1 MTQSSQANPASSAEP
16 PTTIEAVV
24 PKLPPESYPRTG
36 YAWFVVGLLTLA
48 YVFSFID
55 RQILN
60 LMVGPIKRDLG
71 IDDRQ
76 MGLLMGASF
85 AVFYTFFGIPL
96 GRLADTRSRRVL
108 IATGIALWSV
118 MTAGCG
124 LTRKFWQLALM
135 RMGVG
140 VGEASL
146 SPAAYSLIADYF
158 RPELRS
164 TAISVYSMGIYIG
177 SGLAFILGG
186 QVVQFAAAR
195 ESFLLPLVGAVRS
208 WQLVFF
214 LVGLPGLL
222 VALLMLLI
230 REPSRKG
237 HGGSQQGAPM
247 SAVWSYF
254 RNNWSSLLCL
264 NLGVAMI
271 TLFGYGAFAWNS
283 EFLMRRFGWKPG
295 QTGLVFGLI
304 VAFGGTLGIVSG
316 GRLADWLRS
325 RGYSDADVRVALL
338 GALAAIPFVV
348 AFPLVSTAA
357 VSAMLIAPVT
367 FFCSVP
373 FGVAPSAIQQMM
385 PATMRSQ
392 ASALYLFVINLIGMG
407 LGPWVVAA
415 LNDSLFGDP
424 KAIGLSLLVVGVFS
438 FLCAAILLFLGLK
451 PYRRSLVYLKE
462 WSSASSKEWSSIDV

>member
-1 MTQSSQANPASSAEP
+1 MEQTPQADEHASSQMVDP
-16 PTTIEAVV
+16 P
-24 PKLPPESYPRTG
+24 PNLESYPRTG
-36 YAWFVVGLLTLA
+36 YAWFVVSLLTLA

-108 IATGIALWSV
+108 IASGIALWSL

-195 ESFLLPLVGAVRS
+195 ESFVMPFVGAVRS

-222 VALLMLLI
+222 VSLLMLLI

-237 HGGSQQGAPM
+237 HGGSQPGAPM

-254 RNNWSSLLCL
+254 RDNWSSLLCL

-325 RGYSDADVRVALL
+325 RGYADADVRVALL

-348 AFPLVSTAA
+348 AFPLVSSAA

-373 FGVAPSAIQQMM
+373 FGVAPAAIQQMM
-385 PATMRSQ
+385 PTSMRSQ

-415 LNDSLFGDP
+415 LNDTLFGDP
-424 KAIGLSLLVVGVFS
+424 KAIGLSLLIVGVFS
-438 FLCAAILLFLGLK
+438 FLCAAVLLFLGLK

-462 WSSASSKEWSSIDV
+462 WSSASLKEWSSIDA

>member
-1 MTQSSQANPASSAEP
+1 MEQTPQADEHSSSFRPHRSVGP
-16 PTTIEAVV
+16 PMN
-24 PKLPPESYPRTG
+24 PESYPRTG

-108 IATGIALWSV
+108 IAIPASPLWSL
-118 MTAGCG
+118 MTCAGCEFA
-124 LTRKFWQLALM
+124 TRKFWQLALM

-140 VGEASL
+140 VGGNASL

-164 TAISVYSMGIYIG
+164 TAISVYLDRNLYRVRSRIHPRWPGRAPSRRPRG
-177 SGLAFILGG
+177 VLLAVGG
-186 QVVQFAAAR
+186 R
-195 ESFLLPLVGAVRS
+195 PVRS

-237 HGGSQQGAPM
+237 HGGSQSAPM

-254 RNNWSSLLCL
+254 RDNWSSVLCL

-304 VAFGGTLGIVSG
+304 VAFGGTLGICIRRAA
-316 GRLADWLRS
+316 GRLAAKPRLLRRRREGGAAGRACGHTVRHRIPAGFDCRGVGNAHRS
-325 RGYSDADVRVALL
+325 RD
-338 GALAAIPFVV
+338 
-348 AFPLVSTAA
+348 
-357 VSAMLIAPVT
+357 
-367 FFCSVP
+367 
-373 FGVAPSAIQQMM
+373 
-385 PATMRSQ
+385 
-392 ASALYLFVINLIGMG
+392 
-407 LGPWVVAA
+407 
-415 LNDSLFGDP
+415 
-424 KAIGLSLLVVGVFS
+424 
-438 FLCAAILLFLGLK
+438 LFLQRPLQLWHQ
-451 PYRRSLVYLKE
+451 PRSNK
-462 WSSASSKEWSSIDV
+462 